1 VKANDFEIVE
11 RGSGPPLVLIPG
23 IQGRW
28 EYSTAT
34 VDALSRDF
42 RVVTFSLCDERPGRA
57 PAGTGVS
64 AISEASPDRTAMD
77 VFADQVQRAMDRSA
91 LDRAVIVGVSFGGLV
106 ALRFAATRPSRVSA
120 LVMVSAPGP
129 HWRLR
134 ARHERY
140 TRLPWMFGPLFA
152 IESPWRLRHEM
163 VAALPDRSERL
174 AVTCRQLGIA
184 IRAPISLARMAAR
197 ARCISAYDRTADA
210 ARVDVPTLV
219 VQGEPALDHVTG
231 TGGTSEYARLIAGAR
246 LVTIARTGHL
256 GSITR
261 ADECARTIMSF
272 VKTAAKGSQDSA
284 A

>member
-1 VKANDFEIVE
+1 MTTTDFRIVE

-34 VDALSRDF
+34 VDALSRHF
-42 RVVTFSLCDERPGRA
+42 RVVTFSLCDERR
-57 PAGTGVS
+57 
-64 AISEASPDRTAMD
+64 DRTDADSSDRTIMD
-77 VFADQVQRAMDRSA
+77 VFADQVERAMDRA
-91 LDRAVIVGVSFGGLV
+91 GLDRAAIVGVSFGGLV

-129 HWRLR
+129 QWRLR
-134 ARHERY
+134 PRHERY
-140 TRLPWMFGPLFA
+140 ARLPWIFGPLFV
-152 IESPWRLRHEM
+152 IESPWRLRHEV
-163 VAALPDRSERL
+163 VAAVPDRRARFAL
-174 AVTCRQLGIA
+174 TCRQAVIIL
-184 IRAPISLARMAAR
+184 RAPISLARLAPR
-197 ARCISAYDRTADA
+197 ARSIGAYDRTADC
-210 ARVDVPTLV
+210 ARVHVPALV

-231 TGGTSEYARLIAGAR
+231 SGGTADYARLIPGAR

-261 ADECARTIMSF
+261 ADDCARTIASF
-272 VKTAAKGSQDSA
+272 IETATKGSHDSA